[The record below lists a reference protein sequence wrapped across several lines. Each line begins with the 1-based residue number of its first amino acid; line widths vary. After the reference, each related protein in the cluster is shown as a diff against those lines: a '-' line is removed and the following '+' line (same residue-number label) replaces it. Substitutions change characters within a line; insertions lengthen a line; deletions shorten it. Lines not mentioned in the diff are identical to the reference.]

1 MTPLLATLVT
11 LLSILALT
19 PVAQRVGLVDQPG
32 GRKTHTHHTPLI
44 GGIGMFLGLL
54 SLGLVAP
61 AAFHTFWPL
70 VATAGL
76 LLVVGVIDDYRE
88 ISANLRLGVHLA
100 AALLMIF
107 WGGNQLTSMGDLLF
121 VGPLVLGL
129 LAIPVTLFAVASA
142 INAIN
147 MADGVDG
154 LCGGLVLIML
164 AFMAVLASDA
174 RLAHAQQLLVVMACC
189 VAGFLALNFR
199 FPGRQRALIFM
210 GDAGS
215 TVLGFVVAWMV
226 IYLAE
231 QGACSPVTVLW
242 LIALPLLDT
251 ASVMVIRKREGKS
264 MFTPGRDHLHHHLLD
279 AGLGVRKSVLVLYA
293 LSGLFGMIGLAGE
306 RSGVAEG
313 ALFLGFMAMLTAY
326 VAMMV
331 KVQRAKAMRTL
342 PVALPVT
349 AGVAENEM
357 PVATAT
363 EAARAE
369 AMAQ

>member
-1 MTPLLATLVT
+1 MITPLTACVVT
-11 LLSILALT
+11 LLSILALK
-19 PVAQRVGLVDQPG
+19 PVAKRIGLVDHPG
-32 GRKTHTHHTPLI
+32 GRKTHTHQTPLI

-54 SLGLVAP
+54 SLALVSP
-61 AAFHTFWPL
+61 EAFHAFLPL
-70 VATAGL
+70 VATAAL

-88 ISANLRLGVHLA
+88 ISANLRLGVHLI

-107 WGGNQLTSMGDLLF
+107 WGGNQLTGMGDLLF
-121 VGPLVLGL
+121 FGPLMLGV

-154 LCGGLVLIML
+154 LCGGLVLIALGFMTLLAQDAGLVHAAQVLTVML
-164 AFMAVLASDA
+164 
-174 RLAHAQQLLVVMACC
+174 CC
-189 VAGFLALNFR
+189 VAGFLILNFR
-199 FPGRQRALIFM
+199 FPWRQRALIFM

-215 TVLGFVVAWMV
+215 TVLGFVVAWML

-231 QGACSPVTVLW
+231 NGACSPVTVLW

-279 AGLGVRKSVLVLYA
+279 AGLGVRKSVLVLC
-293 LSGLFGMIGLAGE
+293 GLAATFGGIGLAGE

-313 ALFLGFMAMLTAY
+313 VLFLGFMATLTAY
-326 VAMMV
+326 VAIMT
-331 KVQRAKAMRTL
+331 KVQRAKTL
-342 PVALPVT
+342 RAEPVA
-349 AGVAENEM
+349 VAI
-357 PVATAT
+357 
-363 EAARAE
+363 EAASAE